1 MLHTCDTYDGHGKY
15 DDDVVQSLLFYIP
28 FIKELCTG
36 LQTLVIEYSYDHHSD
51 RSNAVPIHQA
61 TQESLRPFLEKEIM

>member
-61 TQESLRPFLEKEIM
+61 TQESPRPFLEKEIM